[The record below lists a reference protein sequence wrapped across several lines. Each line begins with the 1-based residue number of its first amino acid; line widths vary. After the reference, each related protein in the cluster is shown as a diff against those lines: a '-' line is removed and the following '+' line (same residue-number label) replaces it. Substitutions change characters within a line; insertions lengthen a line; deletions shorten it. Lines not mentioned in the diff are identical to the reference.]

1 MADGGKLRVTVDRD
15 GDDLVW
21 TVADT
26 GQGIPEQVRGRLFEL
41 FATGRKGGTGL
52 GLAIVKK
59 IIDDHH
65 GTIRP
70 ESGPSGTTFVIRMPL
85 ARPTDAE

>member
-1 MADGGKLRVTVDRD
+1 VLIDKDADH
-15 GDDLVW
+15 LVW
-21 TVADT
+21 AVRDT
-26 GQGIPEQVRGRLFEL
+26 GPGIPDQVRGRLFEL

-70 ESGPSGTTFVIRMPL
+70 ETGPSGTTFVIRMPL
-85 ARPTDAE
+85 SRPADGE